1 MSFNPSMPPF
11 YANVPAIGLPFGTV
25 IAPGGR
31 IAAYVRATAKN
42 DDPPFIQENR
52 VASINE
58 ACKRVR
64 SGRPDVIVVLD
75 GHTETHSVT
84 GAIWPNLKA
93 GTVIIGCGRPG
104 ASNAPRVTLAHT
116 GASIALN
123 VADVQIIGLDIRS
136 STAALTAA
144 LAITAAGC
152 GLFGSRLL
160 FTGALGANPLIALTG
175 AADFLMDD
183 VDVIGDST
191 DPLLEITGAATTNF
205 KITRV
210 NFRQTQATAGGNYVA
225 VADTAGISGLVGY
238 CTGKTATPLTTAGTG
253 FDLDAANIIANV
265 LNVENY
271 CTDNVATAGVIA
283 TGAAANPT

>member
-1 MSFNPSMPPF
+1 MPPF

-64 SGRPDVIVVLD
+64 SGRPDVVMVLD
-75 GHTETHSVT
+75 GHTETHSVS

-93 GTVIIGCGRPG
+93 GTVIMGCGRPG
-104 ASNAPRVTLAHT
+104 SSNAPRVTLAHT

-144 LAITAAGC
+144 LAFTAAGC

-160 FTGALGANPLIALTG
+160 FTGALGANPLIAVTG
-175 AADFLMDD
+175 AADFRLENSEI
-183 VDVIGDST
+183 IGDST
-191 DPLLEITGAATTNF
+191 DPLVEVTGAGSTNLAILRNF
-205 KITRV
+205 
-210 NFRQTQATAGGNYVA
+210 FRQAQATSGGDYVNLA
-225 VADTAGISGLVGY
+225 NTAGISGVVGFNL
-238 CTGKTATPLTTAGTG
+238 GKTARSLTTPGTG
-253 FDLDAANIIANV
+253 FALNGASIIANV

-271 CTDNVATAGVIA
+271 CVDADVGTAGVIA
-283 TGAAANPT
+283 TGGTAS